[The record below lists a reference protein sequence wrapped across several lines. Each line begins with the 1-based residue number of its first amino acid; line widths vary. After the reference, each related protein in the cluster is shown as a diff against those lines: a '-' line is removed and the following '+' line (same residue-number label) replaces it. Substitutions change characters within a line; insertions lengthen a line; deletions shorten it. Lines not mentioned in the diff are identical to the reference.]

1 VDGQPFLEDLS
12 RSEVRHYKDEAAA
25 WLAYR
30 ERRGDI
36 ERDHVVGFK
45 PRWRNDCQ
53 WCASSAQKLTAFME
67 LESAI
72 RATVRRTQ
80 FLTKPVLATQFAPQ
94 ASQAEESE
102 A

>member
-45 PRWRNDCQ
+45 PR
-53 WCASSAQKLTAFME
+53 
-67 LESAI
+67 
-72 RATVRRTQ
+72 
-80 FLTKPVLATQFAPQ
+80 
-94 ASQAEESE
+94 
-102 A
+102 

>member
-1 VDGQPFLEDLS
+1 LKRNRRITARKYRDDLNSWAVLVDGQPFLEDLS

-45 PRWRNDCQ
+45 PR
-53 WCASSAQKLTAFME
+53 
-67 LESAI
+67 
-72 RATVRRTQ
+72 
-80 FLTKPVLATQFAPQ
+80 
-94 ASQAEESE
+94 
-102 A
+102 